1 MLTIALCFSSCA
13 TTQKTQTQQ
22 DQTSSTSAKS
32 DTTAA
37 VTRVITTQTV
47 PESQV
52 HMAISVDSLL
62 KLPEGAAYR
71 ENKDRAHVEA
81 THHDGIIYIT
91 GTCDSLQRQVEY
103 YEALY
108 HNARD
113 ALENYRESVIEER
126 ASRKSPFSIYM
137 SGVACGIILTVAII
151 GFIKQSK

>member
-1 MLTIALCFSSCA
+1 M
-13 TTQKTQTQQ
+13 
-22 DQTSSTSAKS
+22 
-32 DTTAA
+32 
-37 VTRVITTQTV
+37 V

-103 YEALY
+103 YETLY

-113 ALENYRESVIEER
+113 ALESYHESVIEER
-126 ASRKSPFSIYM
+126 ASWESPFSIYM
-137 SGVACGIILTVAII
+137 KGLTSGFILTIALIYFLNFKI
-151 GFIKQSK
+151 TQK

>member
-1 MLTIALCFSSCA
+1 M
-13 TTQKTQTQQ
+13 
-22 DQTSSTSAKS
+22 
-32 DTTAA
+32 
-37 VTRVITTQTV
+37 V

-108 HNARD
+108 HTARD
-113 ALENYRESVIEER
+113 ALEQ
-126 ASRKSPFSIYM
+126 
-137 SGVACGIILTVAII
+137 
-151 GFIKQSK
+151 KQSELMQERQKRSEPLGNPILIFVLGLVGGILITTTFNFRKYGKE